1 MRLNDDTGARLRRM
15 LDRRWMALTLL
26 VWAAVTAWYLW
37 SDWNQ
42 IRWWSLG
49 DTDDNMRLMQVRA
62 WMAGQDWYDLRQYRM
77 NPPGG
82 FDIHWSRIVDLP
94 IAGLILFFRLF
105 TSAAWAERLAC
116 GLAPLLPLS
125 VAMLGVGATV
135 RRLVSPYAW
144 PLALVFL
151 LGTSATMLMF
161 MPERIDHHGWQ
172 LAMLSLTVAGLC
184 DPAMRRGGLTV
195 GLASAV
201 SLAIGLEM
209 LPFAAMAGAII
220 ALRWIRDR
228 AEAPRLMVYAL
239 ALGGGSTFGFV
250 AFASYAN
257 RVMRCDALTPV
268 WLSVMIAAGVLLF
281 ALALASPRS
290 AGVRLGLAA
299 ISAVLIGVGFAHFFP
314 QCLGRPEQVSPELA
328 KNWLNNVR
336 EAKPI
341 YQHPFRLAFAIA
353 VFPVIGL
360 IGAVFAAWRAR
371 RAANAVGWA
380 AVALFT
386 GFACLMLLWQARAGP
401 GAQLLA
407 VPGAVALVWA
417 FLPRLL
423 DHTSMA
429 VRVLAPA
436 AVVVVASSFFAGL
449 VLPYLPVGK
458 PSAYTARVNH
468 ASGNCVRTT
477 VLRPLNHY
485 PAQTVFSFIDLGPR
499 IITITH
505 HDAVAG
511 PYHRNGDAILDV
523 QHAFGGPP
531 ALAHA
536 IMKRHG
542 ATLLL
547 LCPNMAEATI
557 YRARYPGRFYDQMA
571 HGKRF
576 AWLTPLPLPRGDPL
590 RLFRID

>member
-1 MRLNDDTGARLRRM
+1 M

-299 ISAVLIGVGFAHFFP
+299 VSAVLIGVGFAHFFP

-371 RAANAVGWA
+371 RAANAIGWA

-523 QHAFGGPP
+523 QHAFGGSP